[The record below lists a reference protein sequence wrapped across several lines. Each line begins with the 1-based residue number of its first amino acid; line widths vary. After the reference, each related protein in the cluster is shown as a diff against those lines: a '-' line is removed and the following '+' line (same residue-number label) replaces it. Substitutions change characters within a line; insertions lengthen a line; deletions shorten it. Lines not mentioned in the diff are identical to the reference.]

1 MIFNTNMSRYLTEYE
16 IEYILDFLKPIKSI
30 PIKTALSIIKI
41 IKDKY
46 ISQLRKQKV
55 YPQIIE
61 ELKKNIIATKLEVV
75 ECFVEELTKEIFRIT
90 SDHGYHI
97 AHINDIGFILM
108 ALKAIMLR
116 YENIYHPIQDFIDQS
131 STTEDDDSID
141 TDLDTIDE

>member
-1 MIFNTNMSRYLTEYE
+1 M
-16 IEYILDFLKPIKSI
+16 LDSAFEKLANNVIVFPNIKCQGPAS
-30 PIKTALSIIKI
+30 S
-41 IKDKY
+41 
-46 ISQLRKQKV
+46 V
-55 YPQIIE
+55 E